1 VLYYPRLGETISTLE
16 AVVPVEEVLVH
27 LNGSS
32 QHSFE
37 GIHFEY
43 GTWLR
48 PMEGEG
54 FVEGQAAAC
63 AVCPAGELKARHINN
78 GHPLSPTSW
87 VNNGPFPVGCGGGDI
102 YALTPGNVIITAGKD
117 ISFHNCTFE
126 RLGAF
131 GVSAGGGSQRVSWS
145 RCTFRDVSA
154 GALMLGE
161 ISDCAETNVSRWN
174 ANFSVSDSR
183 ITNLPV
189 EYTGATSIFLG
200 YVDSSTIEHNLIA
213 NTSYSGELRGF

>member
-1 VLYYPRLGETISTLE
+1 M
-16 AVVPVEEVLVH
+16 H

-37 GIHFEY
+37 SIHFEY

-54 FVEGQAAAC
+54 FVEGQSAAC
-63 AVCPAGELKARHINN
+63 AVCPVGGLKAQHINN
-78 GHPLSPTSW
+78 GHPLSATSW

-102 YALTPGNVIITAGKD
+102 YALTPGNIRITTGKD
-117 ISFHNCTFE
+117 IEFNNCTFQ

-131 GVSAGGGSQRVSWS
+131 AASAGGGSQRVSWS

-161 ISDCAETNVSRWN
+161 ISDCAETNTSNWN
-174 ANFSVSDSR
+174 ANFTVSDSR

-189 EYTGATSIFLG
+189 EYTGAISIFLG
-200 YVDSSTIEHNLIA
+200 YVDSSTIERNYTA
-213 NTSYSGELRGF
+213 NTSYSGEQHG